1 MSPTAAKLMTA
12 LVTPFTSEGQLDE
25 KALKTLVTMQL
36 EGGVDG
42 IVLFGTTGEGFSIS
56 SEERAKIIQ
65 ITKSVVQDRIPLI
78 FTATSLSYQQT
89 QDYINQATIWGI
101 KSVMIAPP
109 PYLKLSQKG
118 LVDYYTKL
126 HNTCDRQI
134 ILYDNPGR
142 CSVRMSHDTIIELAK
157 LPRITAYKDSTG
169 DILNPA
175 SIKPFVKESFCLVGG
190 DDVFAAPYLAQ
201 GTQGLISISSNVAPA
216 LVKSQIQAWADQDIP
231 TFLKVSQKLF
241 PLYQA
246 MVCESNPIPVKYALS
261 KMGLGHNYVRE
272 PLQILSNQG
281 MQTVDQALQTVGLL
295 SEKTKRYG

>member
-12 LVTPFTSEGQLDE
+12 LVTPFTPEGKVDE
-25 KALKTLVTMQL
+25 KALKALINKQL

-42 IVLFGTTGEGFSIS
+42 LVLFGTTGEGFSLNLD
-56 SEERAKIIQ
+56 ERAKIIEL
-65 ITKSVVQDRIPLI
+65 TKSVVQERIPLI
-78 FTATSLSYQQT
+78 ITATSLSYQQT
-89 QDYINQATIWGI
+89 QDYITQATIWGI

-118 LVDYYTKL
+118 LVDYYTKI
-126 HNTCDRQI
+126 HDNCDRLI

-142 CSVRMSHDTIIELAK
+142 CSVRMAHDTIIELAK
-157 LPRITAYKDSTG
+157 LPRIVAYKDSTG
-169 DILNPA
+169 DITNPA
-175 SIKPFVKESFCLVGG
+175 FLKPYVKESFCLVGG
-190 DDVFAAPYLAQ
+190 DDIFAAPYLAQ

-216 LVKSQIQAWADQDIP
+216 LVKRQIQAWVDHDIP
-231 TFLKVSQKLF
+231 TFLKTSQQLF

-261 KMGLGHNYVRE
+261 KLGACYNYVRE

-295 SEKTKRYG
+295 SNDIKHYG